1 MRRSGQSSTRPVV
14 DLNLPSDAEVD
25 REVVGDREV
34 EFVPHIGVPQAQVDP
49 HIRMENT
56 IERVR
61 NLGAT
66 EFEGVGDPMKA
77 ESWLT
82 TIERIF
88 QVMGCTDQQKVNFA
102 TFMLRGRA
110 YYWWTSVLNR
120 YGGYEAV
127 TWNDFRREF
136 NDKYFSSIYRDAKR
150 NEFLMLVQGS
160 MTVEDYE
167 NKFTELLR
175 FASDVIR
182 DETDKCKRFEAGLRN
197 DIRRSVAGSSWSA
210 SGASSS
216 RVIRKEG
223 KQRGNSERQQYMPY
237 SGISRGQGRGHGQ
250 SYTTQYS
257 GSGQR
262 SIGTGRGSRF
272 PCVTCG
278 RFHEG
283 RCLAGTIYCYQC
295 GQPGHIKRECP
306 TLASNRG
313 STIQGMSS
321 HQHQG
326 SINQVVGPVR
336 SLTDRPTSVNEGQ
349 PNFIETASGRQ
360 RGQPGRPRTQARV
373 FALTEQEAQATPE
386 VVTGMLTIFGREAHI
401 LIDPGSMHSFI
412 SRTFATHADREL
424 RPLDYSLVV
433 ATPLGDSLL
442 AESVYRDC
450 IIRVGSCD
458 MRVDLIP
465 LNIFDFDAI
474 LGMDWLAN
482 YHATVDCFRKEVTFR
497 RPDEP
502 EIVFYGERR
511 ILPSCVISAV
521 TARKWLRK
529 GYPAYLAYV
538 IDAQITQT
546 KMAPS
551 ELKELKVQLQELLD
565 KGFVKPSVS
574 PWGAP
579 VLFVKKKD
587 ETLRLCIDYRQLNK
601 VTIRNK
607 YPLPR
612 IDDLFDQLQGA
623 RVFSKID
630 LRSGYHQLKIRDTD
644 VPKTAFRTRYGH
656 YEFLVMPFGL
666 TNAPAAFMDLMNRV
680 FHPYLDRFVI
690 VFIDDI
696 LVYSPS
702 REEHAEHLRVVL
714 QTLKNKQLYAKF
726 SKCQFWLD
734 RVAFLGHVISA
745 NGIYVDPQ
753 KIEAVVNWERPTSV
767 TEVRSFLGLAG
778 YYRRFVEGFSKI
790 AGPLTKLTRKNV
802 KFEWTDDCEQSF
814 QELKK
819 RLTSAPVLTLP
830 SGTEGFVVY
839 SDASRQGLGCVL
851 MQHGK
856 VIAYASRQLKKHELN
871 YPTHDLELAAIVF
884 ALKIWRHYLYGTT
897 CEIYTDHKSLKYLF
911 TQKELNLR
919 QRRWIELIKDYDC
932 TIDYQPGKA
941 NVVADALSRKS
952 FSSIAHM
959 RVTYFPSLADL
970 RSLRVDLAVKDNGAL
985 LAHFHVRPVLID
997 HIREMQD
1004 QDPSIAK
1011 LKKEVR
1017 DGLRTDFL
1025 LKDDEMLVMGS
1036 RLCVPNDLE
1045 LKKQI
1050 LEEAHSSAYVMHPG
1064 STKMYRNLR
1073 EHYWWQGMKR
1083 EIAEFVSRCL
1093 ICQQIKAEHQRPAG
1107 LSQPLPI
1114 PEWKWEHITMDFVMG
1129 LPRTQ
1134 RGHDSVWVI
1143 VDRLTKS
1150 AHFLPFKSTYSMD
1163 KMASLYVNEIVRLH
1177 GAPVSIVSDRDPRF
1191 TSRFWPSLQYAM
1203 GTKLN
1208 FSTAFHPQTD
1218 GQSERTIQTLEDM
1231 LRACVIQFKG
1241 NWDVYLSLMEFA
1253 YNNSYQTS
1261 IQMAPYE
1268 ALYGRKCRTPIC
1280 WDEVGERK
1288 LLGPEI
1294 VQDTNEKISVIRD
1307 RLKMAQDR
1315 QKSYADKRRRNL
1327 EFAVGDYV
1335 FLRVSP
1341 WKGILRFGKRGKLS
1355 PRYMGPFEIIERIG
1369 EVAYRLALPPELS
1382 RIHDVFHV
1390 SMLRKYISDPSHILD
1405 SQPAQL
1411 EENLT
1416 YEEEAV
1422 QILDSR
1428 EQQLRNKTIPLVKVL
1443 WRNHNVEEATWER
1456 EDQMRARYPNLF
1468 ESVGKVYDFCF
1479 QIGKE
1484 REKREKRK
1492 RRRKKR
1498 KERRKREKETG
1509 KKERKKKKKK
1519 KKKRKKKKRER
1530 RKKKEIEI
1538 ERKQSGCREFRGS

>member
-1 MRRSGQSSTRPVV
+1 
-14 DLNLPSDAEVD
+14 
-25 REVVGDREV
+25 
-34 EFVPHIGVPQAQVDP
+34 
-49 HIRMENT
+49 
-56 IERVR
+56 
-61 NLGAT
+61 
-66 EFEGVGDPMKA
+66 
-77 ESWLT
+77 
-82 TIERIF
+82 
-88 QVMGCTDQQKVNFA
+88 
-102 TFMLRGRA
+102 
-110 YYWWTSVLNR
+110 
-120 YGGYEAV
+120 
-127 TWNDFRREF
+127 
-136 NDKYFSSIYRDAKR
+136 
-150 NEFLMLVQGS
+150 

-182 DETDKCKRFEAGLRN
+182 DETDKCKRFEVGLQN
-197 DIRRSVAGSSWSA
+197 DIRRSVAGSRYTHYGYLVEAAMRVEQCSINIQRTEPPRFSQSQSWSA

-216 RVIRKEG
+216 KVIRKEG
-223 KQRGNSERQQYMPY
+223 KQRGNSERQQYRPY
-237 SGISRGQGRGHGQ
+237 S
-250 SYTTQYS
+250 
-257 GSGQR
+257 
-262 SIGTGRGSRF
+262 
-272 PCVTCG
+272 
-278 RFHEG
+278 
-283 RCLAGTIYCYQC
+283 
-295 GQPGHIKRECP
+295 
-306 TLASNRG
+306 
-313 STIQGMSS
+313 
-321 HQHQG
+321 
-326 SINQVVGPVR
+326 
-336 SLTDRPTSVNEGQ
+336 GQ

-360 RGQPGRPRTQARV
+360 RGQPDRPRTQAHI
-373 FALTEQEAQATPE
+373 FTLTKQEAQATPE
-386 VVTGMLTIFGREAHI
+386 VVTGMLTIYGQEAHI
-401 LIDPGSMHSFI
+401 LIDPGSTHSFI
-412 SRTFATHADREL
+412 SRTFAMHADMEL
-424 RPLDYSLVV
+424 RPLNYGLVV

-442 AESVYRDC
+442 VESVYQDC
-450 IIRVGSCD
+450 IIRVCSYD
-458 MRVDLIP
+458 IKVDLIP
-465 LNIFDFDAI
+465 LDIFDFDAI

-482 YHATVDCFRKEVTFR
+482 YHATVDCFRKEVIFR

-511 ILPSCVISAV
+511 ILPSCVISIV

-538 IDAQITQT
+538 IDAQIAQT
-546 KMAPS
+546 KIASS

-565 KGFVKPSVS
+565 KGFVRLSVS

-579 VLFVKKKD
+579 VLFMKKKD

-607 YPLPR
+607 YLLPR

-630 LRSGYHQLKIRDTD
+630 LRSSYHQLKIRDTD

-690 VFIDDI
+690 MFIDDI
-696 LVYSPS
+696 LVYSPC

-726 SKCQFWLD
+726 NKCQFWLD
-734 RVAFLGHVISA
+734 RVAFLGHMISA
-745 NGIYVDPQ
+745 DGIYVDPQ
-753 KIEAVVNWERPTSV
+753 KIEAVVNWERPTNV
-767 TEVRSFLGLAG
+767 TEVRSFLG
-778 YYRRFVEGFSKI
+778 
-790 AGPLTKLTRKNV
+790 KNV
-802 KFEWTDDCEQSF
+802 KFEWTDDCEQIF

-819 RLTSAPVLTLP
+819 RLTSALVLTLP

-856 VIAYASRQLKKHELN
+856 VIAYASRQLKKHKLN

-884 ALKIWRHYLYGTT
+884 ALKIWRHYLYGAT

-932 TIDYQPGKA
+932 TIDYQPGKV

-952 FSSIAHM
+952 SSSIAHI

-970 RSLRVDLAVKDNGAL
+970 RSLRVDLALKDNGAL

-997 HIREMQD
+997 QIREMQD
-1004 QDPSIAK
+1004 QDPSVAK

-1017 DGLRTDFL
+1017 DGLRTDFS

-1045 LKKQI
+1045 LNKQI
-1050 LEEAHSSAYVMHPG
+1050 LEEAHSSAYAMHPG

-1073 EHYWWQGMKR
+1073 EHYRWQVEMGTYYDG
-1083 EIAEFVSRCL
+1083 FCY
-1093 ICQQIKAEHQRPAG
+1093 
-1107 LSQPLPI
+1107 
-1114 PEWKWEHITMDFVMG
+1114 G
-1129 LPRTQ
+1129 LPHTQ

-1163 KMASLYVNEIVRLH
+1163 KMASLYVNEIMRLH

-1191 TSRFWPSLQYAM
+1191 TSRFWPNLQYAM

-1241 NWDVYLSLMEFA
+1241 NWDVYLLLMEFA

-1288 LLGPEI
+1288 LLDPEI
-1294 VQDTNEKISVIRD
+1294 VQDTDEKISVIRD

-1355 PRYMGPFEIIERIG
+1355 LRYMGPYEIIERIG

-1382 RIHDVFHV
+1382 RIHDIFHV
-1390 SMLRKYISDPSHILD
+1390 SMLRKYIPDPSYILD

-1416 YEEEAV
+1416 YEKEFV
-1422 QILDSR
+1422 RILDSR

-1443 WRNHNVEEATWER
+1443 WRNHNVEEAT
-1456 EDQMRARYPNLF
+1456 
-1468 ESVGKVYDFCF
+1468 
-1479 QIGKE
+1479 
-1484 REKREKRK
+1484 
-1492 RRRKKR
+1492 
-1498 KERRKREKETG
+1498 
-1509 KKERKKKKKK
+1509 
-1519 KKKRKKKKRER
+1519 
-1530 RKKKEIEI
+1530 
-1538 ERKQSGCREFRGS
+1538 